1 MRDTVTS
8 DLGEFGFGE
17 LREAARLLSAYC
29 DNPSAVSLGEN
40 VRIFMN
46 KNSGFVFLSDDDYS
60 VAMMNGDKLE
70 MFYSCPECGKE
81 GFAEDLEDEGGSCWK
96 EGFAEDLEDEGGS
109 CCRAYLR
116 ELGAIPQI
124 NEDEEAGE

>member
-8 DLGEFGFGE
+8 DLADFGFSE

-29 DNPSAVSLGEN
+29 DNPSAVNLGN
-40 VRIFMN
+40 DIRIFMN
-46 KNSGFVFLSDDDYS
+46 RDSGFVFLCDEDFG

-70 MFYSCPECGKE
+70 MFYSCHECGKE
-81 GFAEDLEDEGGSCWK
+81 GFAEDLEDEG
-96 EGFAEDLEDEGGS
+96 DS
-109 CCRAYLR
+109 CCRAHLR

>member
-1 MRDTVTS
+1 MRDPVTS
-8 DLGEFGFGE
+8 DLAEFGFAE
-17 LREAARLLSAYC
+17 LREAARLLTAYC
-29 DNPSAVSLGEN
+29 DNPSILSLGSD
-40 VRIFMN
+40 VRVCLN
-46 KNSGFVFLSDDDYS
+46 RESGFVFLSDEDYA

-81 GFAEDLEDEGGSCWK
+81 GFAEDMEDEG
-96 EGFAEDLEDEGGS
+96 DS

-124 NEDEEAGE
+124 NDDEEAGE

>member
-1 MRDTVTS
+1 MVVTS
-8 DLGEFGFGE
+8 DIGEFGFSE

-29 DNPSAVSLGEN
+29 DNPSAISLVGN

-46 KNSGFVFLSDDDYS
+46 MDSGLVFLSDDDCN
-60 VAMMNGDKLE
+60 VAMMNRDKLE
-70 MFYSCPECGKE
+70 MFYSCPECGGE
-81 GFAEDLEDEGGSCWK
+81 GFAEDLEHEG
-96 EGFAEDLEDEGGS
+96 DS

-124 NEDEEAGE
+124 NDDEEAGE